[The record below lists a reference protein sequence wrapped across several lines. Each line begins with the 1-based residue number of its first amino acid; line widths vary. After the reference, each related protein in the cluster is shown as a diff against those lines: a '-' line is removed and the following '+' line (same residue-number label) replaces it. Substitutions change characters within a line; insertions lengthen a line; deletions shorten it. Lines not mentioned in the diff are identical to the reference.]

1 MKRSFFCIIAFLVF
15 FGEAFAQT
23 SASISINFYDKTM
36 YYPSTAS
43 NENPVFVE
51 VSIKNT
57 GSETYRFKLADDRMF
72 SLDFSVY
79 TLKNTKAKQ
88 TELIMKKRTTNQ
100 TVYFR
105 EIALEAGE
113 TYSFIE
119 NVKDYVSIDTP
130 SIYYLELSFY
140 PELYREK
147 KIRLLSNRLTLE
159 INPSPSASSSKMIGV
174 AGESAMILKP
184 EEIAPD
190 KVIEQTIVA
199 RQKSLWDQFF
209 LYMDV
214 ESMLERNASAKRKY
228 RSVSAGERNRMLTS
242 YKADLMQA
250 KIDGDIVAIPE
261 KFEIEKTVYAK
272 TDGTVSVIEWFNNR
286 TFFEKKNYIY
296 KLRLRDGI
304 WQIYDYTVI
313 NLGTE

>member
-1 MKRSFFCIIAFLVF
+1 MKRSFFCIIACLFF
-15 FGEAFAQT
+15 FGEAFSQT
-23 SASISINFYDKTM
+23 ASLSIRFYDKTM
-36 YYPSTAS
+36 YYPSGTS

-88 TELIMKKRTTNQ
+88 TELVMKKRTTNQ

-113 TYSFIE
+113 TYSFVE
-119 NVKDYVSIDTP
+119 NVKDYVLIEEP

-147 KIRLLSNRLTLE
+147 KNRLLSNRLALE
-159 INPSPSASSSKMIGV
+159 INPSPSASASRIIGV
-174 AGESAMILKP
+174 EGETAMVLKP

-190 KVIEQTIVA
+190 KVVEQTIVA

-214 ESMLERNASAKRKY
+214 ESMLERNASAKRIY

-261 KFEIEKTVYAK
+261 KFEIEKTVYSK
-272 TDGTVSVIEWFNNR
+272 TEGSVSVIEWFNNR
-286 TFFEKKNYIY
+286 TFFEKKNYTY

-304 WQIYDYTVI
+304 WQIYDYTVV